1 MSGSNDLLAQTLLM
15 QARQPRR
22 PSAQALLAQQM
33 MQQANQQGPTW
44 GAAAGAARVVPGVV
58 AAFLAQQA
66 EAGDQMREDKDLE
79 RNREYVEQQR
89 ARDMADIRALQ
100 PGGMPGAA
108 PAMAGP
114 APPPPQAEPG
124 PAVPYAAQQPPPVPT
139 EDGGA
144 LPASQARYASV
155 AGRAPLG
162 ASYPNQ
168 PENRG
173 PMIPDPDRP
182 GQMMP
187 NPWHELRGQLPPSNG
202 RMASFGPGAAPA
214 APPPGAQPP
223 APQQA
228 GPTSAY
234 IAQIQALAAGGNQ
247 AATRLLPG
255 LQWQY
260 TQARADRPEYR
271 PISPGQSILNPQTGQ
286 FTPGAP
292 EEVTWGNAVDEV
304 RDGRPVRVQYSN
316 RGGERI
322 VGGAAPY
329 QAPSVSFVD
338 AGTRRIPTSNQTGLP
353 VAPAIP
359 VDVRGQEAAQQQGG
373 VEGRQAAAAPAALDV
388 ADRTLRQ
395 IDGAL
400 DHSALRAATGAL
412 SWTSAL
418 PGTPMRDFGQR
429 VDQLRGATFLDAIER
444 LRGSGAISDVE
455 GRQATAASARLDRAV
470 SAADFRQALS
480 ELRGLVDAGR
490 RRAEARIPQPP
501 GSAANPAAPPG
512 RLRYNAQ
519 TGDFE

>member
-44 GAAAGAARVVPGVV
+44 GAAAGAARIVPGVA

-66 EAGDQMREDKDLE
+66 EANDQNREDKDLQ
-79 RNREYVEQQR
+79 RNRDYVEQQR
-89 ARDMADIRALQ
+89 TRDMADIRALQ
-100 PGGMPGAA
+100 GGMPGAA

-114 APPPPQAEPG
+114 ASAPPQAG
-124 PAVPYAAQQPPPVPT
+124 PAVPYASSQPPPVPT

-144 LPASQARYASV
+144 LDASRTRYASV
-155 AGRAPLG
+155 GGRP
-162 ASYPNQ
+162 
-168 PENRG
+168 PEGSSFRE
-173 PMIPDPDRP
+173 PEWARD
-182 GQMMP
+182 
-187 NPWHELRGQLPPSNG
+187 LPPANG
-202 RMASFGPGAAPA
+202 RMSNLSPGATPVSAPQGSA
-214 APPPGAQPP
+214 APSGAQPP
-223 APQQA
+223 APQQT
-228 GPTSAY
+228 GPTAAY

-247 AATRLLPG
+247 AAARLLPG

-271 PISPGQSILNPQTGQ
+271 PISPGQSILDPQTGRL
-286 FTPGAP
+286 TPGAP

-338 AGTRRIPTSNQTGLP
+338 AGTSRVPTSNQTGLA

-359 VDVRGQEAAQQQGG
+359 VDVAGRESAERRGT
-373 VEGRQAAAAPAALDV
+373 VEGTQIAGAPAALDV
-388 ADRTLRQ
+388 ANRTLQQ
-395 IDGAL
+395 IDGVL
-400 DHSALRAATGAL
+400 DHSALRVGTGAL
-412 SWTSAL
+412 AWTSAL

-429 VDQLRGATFLDAIER
+429 VEQLRGATFLDAIER

-470 SAADFRQALS
+470 SPADFRQALT
-480 ELRGLVDAGR
+480 ELRGLVETGR
-490 RRAEARIPQPP
+490 RRAEGRLPPVASAPP
-501 GSAANPAAPPG
+501 GTAANPAAPPG
-512 RLRYNAQ
+512 RARFNPQ
-519 TGDFE
+519 TNEIE